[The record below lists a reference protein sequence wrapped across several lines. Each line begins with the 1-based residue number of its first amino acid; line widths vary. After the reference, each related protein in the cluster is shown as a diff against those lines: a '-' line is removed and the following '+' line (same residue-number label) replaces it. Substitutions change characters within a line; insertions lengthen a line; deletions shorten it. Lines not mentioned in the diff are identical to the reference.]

1 MGTDAV
7 GKRGIILGIVIF
19 IFKDVSYV
27 FVKIVQRGVTISQY
41 VLDNNIIYYHWTR
54 CPLEQ
59 L

>member
-7 GKRGIILGIVIF
+7 GKRGIILGVVIF

-41 VLDNNIIYYHWTR
+41 VLDNTIIYYH
-54 CPLEQ
+54 
-59 L
+59 